1 MVLAALVLFAGFA
14 PQPAW
19 AQSDLSGL
27 SFQAAAEANQTLFL
41 LVYING
47 RDTGAISEFQLLL
60 PFDRM
65 SAQAQDLEL
74 AGLAVPRA
82 LGKTVFLDQIS
93 GLSYDYDP
101 DAQAMYLTVP
111 PAMLMPV
118 ALSAVAA
125 QDPLQAQGGYGVVL
139 NYQVSSNLGDNILF
153 EGFRPSTLFAGLE
166 LRAVT
171 PFGVLTQ
178 TGSLNADLTSRA
190 AARFSR
196 YDTAFTLQSP
206 SRMLSLTLGDV
217 STGGLAWTRPVRMGG
232 VQLHRDFSLRDD
244 VMTNPLLSYAGMANL
259 PSTLEV
265 YVDNVR
271 AYSGAIEPG
280 PFTLSHVPM
289 ITSSGEAVFVLRDE
303 GGSEQV
309 ARVPFFATQSLLAKG
324 VLDYSLDHGRLRRAF
339 GNAAENYSGPAASA
353 VSLRYGVTDR
363 LTLEAHGET
372 MAGLAVVGLG
382 LGAALFHRA
391 EINLAAGKS
400 QNGVQSGG
408 FWTASLRS
416 ELLGV
421 GLRLRMRRNLAGYQD
436 LSTAFQ
442 PQLGQ
447 DGMQATDA
455 LFLTF
460 PPRAKG
466 DSFGLS
472 LIHTKRDSGSNLI
485 VSASYGFRRRV
496 QKTALRFNAFQDLV
510 GDGGAGVSMAVSMP
524 LGLRTYLSADL
535 RQDSRQGGAL
545 SSSLSRHASRAAG
558 SFGYTLNLSDTAAS
572 VRGTYQSRI
581 GRAELVLNKAQQRVT
596 ARASLEGALVFA
608 GGGLF
613 ASPPIQDAFAVVKLG
628 VPQVPVQLNNREA
641 ARTGLFGRA
650 LLPDLQSYRINK
662 ISVNP
667 LDVPLDINLAATA
680 QDVVPARGGGVTVDF
695 RGGSPNAA
703 IVVLRD
709 VAGGFV
715 PSGAIAR
722 LRGTGEDFV
731 VGYDGEVWVEGLHKH
746 NRLSVS
752 TQTSRCEAAF
762 AYEKVKGLQAYIEG
776 VICK

>member
-101 DAQAMYLTVP
+101 DAQAMYMTVP

-309 ARVPFFATQSLLAKG
+309 ARVP
-324 VLDYSLDHGRLRRAF
+324 LDRKS
-339 GNAAENYSGPAASA
+339 
-353 VSLRYGVTDR
+353 
-363 LTLEAHGET
+363 
-372 MAGLAVVGLG
+372 VV
-382 LGAALFHRA
+382 
-391 EINLAAGKS
+391 
-400 QNGVQSGG
+400 
-408 FWTASLRS
+408 
-416 ELLGV
+416 
-421 GLRLRMRRNLAGYQD
+421 
-436 LSTAFQ
+436 
-442 PQLGQ
+442 
-447 DGMQATDA
+447 
-455 LFLTF
+455 
-460 PPRAKG
+460 
-466 DSFGLS
+466 
-472 LIHTKRDSGSNLI
+472 
-485 VSASYGFRRRV
+485 
-496 QKTALRFNAFQDLV
+496 
-510 GDGGAGVSMAVSMP
+510 
-524 LGLRTYLSADL
+524 
-535 RQDSRQGGAL
+535 
-545 SSSLSRHASRAAG
+545 
-558 SFGYTLNLSDTAAS
+558 
-572 VRGTYQSRI
+572 
-581 GRAELVLNKAQQRVT
+581 
-596 ARASLEGALVFA
+596 
-608 GGGLF
+608 
-613 ASPPIQDAFAVVKLG
+613 
-628 VPQVPVQLNNREA
+628 
-641 ARTGLFGRA
+641 
-650 LLPDLQSYRINK
+650 
-662 ISVNP
+662 
-667 LDVPLDINLAATA
+667 
-680 QDVVPARGGGVTVDF
+680 
-695 RGGSPNAA
+695 
-703 IVVLRD
+703 
-709 VAGGFV
+709 
-715 PSGAIAR
+715 
-722 LRGTGEDFV
+722 
-731 VGYDGEVWVEGLHKH
+731 
-746 NRLSVS
+746 
-752 TQTSRCEAAF
+752 
-762 AYEKVKGLQAYIEG
+762 
-776 VICK
+776 